1 MAKYAMAIDLKACI
15 GCHTC
20 SVACKTANN
29 LPKDMWWLNIH
40 TDGAAVMDNSTG
52 VFPNAQLS
60 YTPINC
66 MHCDNAPCVA
76 ACPTGA
82 TFKREDGIVM
92 MDPDKCVGC
101 GACVAAC
108 PYEGVRTLNT
118 EEPGYDVEFALGAAD
133 APKHKGNTVE
143 KCTFCVN
150 RVDKGEKPYC
160 IDACPARCRVFG
172 DLDDP
177 QSEISILLRERKYTR
192 LAEDKG
198 TGPNIFYLI

>member
-29 LPKDMWWLNIH
+29 LPKEMWWLNIH
-40 TDGAAVMDNSTG
+40 TDGVDVMDNSTG

-76 ACPTGA
+76 ACP
-82 TFKREDGIVM
+82 
-92 MDPDKCVGC
+92 
-101 GACVAAC
+101 
-108 PYEGVRTLNT
+108 YEGVRTLNT
-118 EEPGYDVEFALGAAD
+118 EEPAYDVEFALGAAD
-133 APKHKGNTVE
+133 APKHKANTVE

-160 IDACPARCRVFG
+160 IDACPVRCRVFG
-172 DLDDP
+172 DIEDP
-177 QSEISILLRERKYTR
+177 ESEISKLLKERQYKR
-192 LAEDKG
+192 LNEDKG

>member
-29 LPKDMWWLNIH
+29 LPKDMWWLNVK
-40 TDGAAVMDNSTG
+40 TDGADVMDNSTG
-52 VFPNAQLS
+52 VFPNALLS
-60 YTPINC
+60 YTPVNC

-82 TFKREDGIVM
+82 TLKREDGIVT

-118 EEPGYDVEFALGAAD
+118 EEPGYDAEFALGAAD
-133 APKHKGNTVE
+133 APKHKANTVE

-172 DLDDP
+172 DIDDP
-177 QSEISILLRERKYTR
+177 ESEISKLLKERQYKR

-198 TGPNIFYLI
+198 TCPNIFYLI